1 MSSYVNQKTT
11 ANTPKSEIPTDLL
24 LSLTVAPVLLGVL
37 SMQAIGSWLESA
49 GIASEEVFRGDRLP
63 ILHFPDSEI
72 QD

>member
-24 LSLTVAPVLLGVL
+24 LSLAVAPMLLGVL
-37 SMQAIGSWLESA
+37 SLQALGSWLEAA

-63 ILHFPDSEI
+63 ILNFPDSEI